1 MTHPILAAAQ
11 KAYPPAVRL
20 RRDIHRRPELSGRE
34 FGTAARV
41 RRELLAMGLAPK
53 FCCKKTGVAAS
64 LNNGRGKTVV
74 LRADMDALPIT
85 EKTGLAFSSVNTGVM
100 HACGHDMHTAI
111 LAGAAHAL
119 RTLRDRWKGTV
130 VFLFQPSE
138 ESAPG
143 GAAAMI
149 REGVFPAR
157 ADAVFGLHV
166 NPEHACGIVGLK
178 SGPDYAGVADFD
190 VVVKGRGGH
199 GAMPEKAID
208 PIVCACEMIAALAH
222 LAKRES
228 SPRNPCIITVGKIN
242 AGTKY
247 NIIPDT
253 ACFGGTMRDLS
264 EKHLSLLMRR
274 AKRLMGSIAARHK
287 TRVSVSFDKSYP
299 PGYNDPALARRAFR
313 ALSQTLGSSKVTWRS
328 KPVML
333 AEDFSCFQKKAPGVY
348 FHLGVKP
355 KEKKS
360 VPGIHTPY
368 FSPDKRAILTGI
380 KVHTAMVMEMLGNEG
395 D

>member
-1 MTHPILAAAQ
+1 MIHPIIAAAQ
-11 KAYPPAVRL
+11 KAYPLAVRI

-41 RRELLAMGLAPK
+41 RRELLALGLAPK

-64 LNNGRGKTVV
+64 LKNGRGKTVV

-85 EKTGLAFSSVNTGVM
+85 EKSGLTFSSVNTGVM

-111 LAGAAHAL
+111 LAGAA
-119 RTLRDRWKGTV
+119 RTLLSLRDRWKGTV

-149 REGVFPAR
+149 REGVFPKGAS
-157 ADAVFGLHV
+157 AVFGLHV
-166 NPEHACGIVGLK
+166 NPELRCGTVAIK
-178 SGPDYAGVADFD
+178 SGPDYAAVADFD

-208 PIVCACEMIAALAH
+208 PIVCACEMVAGLAH
-222 LAKRES
+222 LVRSES
-228 SPRNPCIITVGKIN
+228 SPRSPCIITVGKIN

-247 NIIPDT
+247 NIIPEQ
-253 ACFGGTMRDLS
+253 AFFGGTMRDLS
-264 EKHLSLLMRR
+264 EKHLFLLMHR
-274 AKRLMGSIAARHK
+274 AKRLMESIAVRHK
-287 TRVSVSFDKSYP
+287 TRVTISFDKSYP
-299 PGYNDPALARRAFR
+299 PGYNDPATARRAFR
-313 ALSQTLGSSKVTWRS
+313 ALSQTLGRGRVAWRS
-328 KPVML
+328 KPTML

-348 FHLGVKP
+348 LHLGVRP
-355 KEKKS
+355 AHKKN
-360 VPGIHTPY
+360 VPGIHTSE
-368 FSPDKRAILTGI
+368 FSPDEGAILTGI
-380 KVHTAMVMEMLGNEG
+380 AVHAALAI
-395 D
+395 DILHK

>member
-1 MTHPILAAAQ
+1 MASVR
-11 KAYPPAVRL
+11 AVRL
-20 RRDIHRRPELSGRE
+20 RRDIHRRPDLSGRE

-41 RRELLAMGLAPK
+41 RRELLAIGLAPK

-64 LNNGRGKTVV
+64 IKNGRGKTVV

-85 EKTGLAFSSVNTGVM
+85 EKTGLAFSSVNSGVM

-111 LAGAAHAL
+111 LTGAA
-119 RTLRDRWKGTV
+119 RTLWALRDRWKGTI

-157 ADAVFGLHV
+157 AAAVFGLHV
-166 NPEHACGIVGLK
+166 NPDLRCGTAAIK
-178 SGPDYAGVADFD
+178 SGSDYAAVADFD

-208 PIVCACEMIAALAH
+208 PIVCACEMVAALAH
-222 LAKRES
+222 LVKSES

-242 AGTKY
+242 AGNKY
-247 NIIPDT
+247 NIIPEQ
-253 ACFGGTMRDLS
+253 AFFGGTMRDMS
-264 EKHLSLLMRR
+264 EMHLLLLMRR
-274 AKRLMGSIAARHK
+274 AKRLMESIAAQHK
-287 TRVSVSFDKSYP
+287 TRVTITFDKSYP
-299 PGYNDPALARRAFR
+299 PGYNDPAMARRAFR
-313 ALSQTLGSSKVTWRS
+313 ALSQTLGRGRVTWRG
-328 KPVML
+328 KPTML
-333 AEDFSCFQKKAPGVY
+333 AEDFSYFQKKAPGVY
-348 FHLGVKP
+348 FHLGVRP
-355 KEKKS
+355 KGKKS

-368 FSPDKRAILTGI
+368 FSPDEEAILTGI
-380 KVHTAMVMEMLGNEG
+380 KVHTAMVMDILGREG
-395 D
+395 N

>member
-1 MTHPILAAAQ
+1 VTNPLIAAAH
-11 KAYPPAVRL
+11 KAYPLAVRL

-53 FCCKKTGVAAS
+53 FCCKKTGIAAS
-64 LNNGRGKTVV
+64 LKNGRGKTVV

-119 RTLRDRWKGTV
+119 RALRDRWKGTV

-149 REGVFPAR
+149 REGVFPKGAS
-157 ADAVFGLHV
+157 AVFGLHV
-166 NPEHACGIVGLK
+166 NPGYRYGTVAIK

-199 GAMPEKAID
+199 GAMPEEAID
-208 PIVCACEMIAALAH
+208 PIVCACEMVAALAR

-242 AGTKY
+242 AGNKY
-247 NIIPDT
+247 NIIPER
-253 ACFGGTMRDLS
+253 AFFGGTMRDLS
-264 EKHLSLLMRR
+264 EKHLALLMRR
-274 AKRLMGSIAARHK
+274 AKRLMESIAARHK
-287 TRVSVSFDKSYP
+287 ARVTITFDKSYP
-299 PGYNDPALARRAFR
+299 PGYNDPATARRAFR
-313 ALSQTLGSSKVTWRS
+313 ALSQTLGRGRVIWRGR
-328 KPVML
+328 PTML
-333 AEDFSCFQKKAPGVY
+333 AEDFSCFQAKAPGVY
-348 FHLGVKP
+348 LHLGVRP
-355 KEKKS
+355 AHKKN
-360 VPGIHTPY
+360 VPGIHTSG
-368 FSPDKRAILTGI
+368 FSPDERAILTGI
-380 KVHTAMVMEMLGNEG
+380 AVHAALAI
-395 D
+395 DILHK